1 MTRLLRTAATAVIG
15 TALAAATLL
24 ALAGCDTGSTPPPP
38 TTVVVNTPPADGGMA
53 VLLTVVIGLAV
64 LALIGAAAL
73 AVAWSH
79 ERRTRREA
87 ENTVYALT
95 GRRTAHAVVAVAPDV
110 AQLLA
115 LDSTNRTSIER
126 HHR

>member
-1 MTRLLRTAATAVIG
+1 MTTHLHTTGKAV
-15 TALAAATLL
+15 LAAAVAGGALL
-24 ALAGCDTGSTPPPP
+24 ALTGCESAPPAPP

-64 LALIGAAAL
+64 LALIGAFAF

-95 GRRTAHAVVAVAPDV
+95 GHHTTRTAAVTVAPD
-110 AQLLA
+110 AMHLLA
-115 LDSTNRTSIER
+115 LDHHRSTIER
-126 HHR
+126 PTR